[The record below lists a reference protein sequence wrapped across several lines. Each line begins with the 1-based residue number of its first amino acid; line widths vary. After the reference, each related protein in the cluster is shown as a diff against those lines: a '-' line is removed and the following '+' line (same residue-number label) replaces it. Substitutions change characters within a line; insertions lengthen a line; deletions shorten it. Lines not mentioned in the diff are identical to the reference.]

1 MGMKVQKSKIF
12 ASVVKMHDYL
22 FDCVDW
28 GVSFGR
34 WVYVA
39 PVEIDAIGINSV
51 VPPSHSV
58 RVENRKDVEN
68 ESVPKQSSLFA
79 SLSKFGYD
87 ACHNMGTWNFSRMNS
102 GPNDDALLF
111 WTKLSRLIF
120 VGEQM
125 FFLKLL
131 DLVCDPFFGGNSQ
144 EVNGSSLKRVDDVGS
159 LKVDVFLL
167 FAFQL
172 DLFQELVVVCV
183 GPGVKEGN
191 EDLLVGGH
199 GVFES
204 PFNPPFVIFL
214 L

>member
-1 MGMKVQKSKIF
+1 M
-12 ASVVKMHDYL
+12 
-22 FDCVDW
+22 
-28 GVSFGR
+28 
-34 WVYVA
+34 
-39 PVEIDAIGINSV
+39 
-51 VPPSHSV
+51 
-58 RVENRKDVEN
+58 
-68 ESVPKQSSLFA
+68 
-79 SLSKFGYD
+79 
-87 ACHNMGTWNFSRMNS
+87 
-102 GPNDDALLF
+102 
-111 WTKLSRLIF
+111 LI
-120 VGEQM
+120 
-125 FFLKLL
+125 LKLL

-144 EVNGSSLKRVDDVGS
+144 EVNRSSLKRVDDVGS

-183 GPGVKEGN
+183 GPGVKEGD